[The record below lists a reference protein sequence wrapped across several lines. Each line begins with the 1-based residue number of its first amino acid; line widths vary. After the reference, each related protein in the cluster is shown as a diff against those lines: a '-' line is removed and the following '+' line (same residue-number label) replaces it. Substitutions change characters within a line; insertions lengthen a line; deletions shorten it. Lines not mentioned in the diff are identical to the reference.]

1 MKVSREQ
8 ATKNRAHVVEV
19 AGAEFRKHGFDG
31 IGVADLMQA
40 AGLTHG
46 GFYNNFATKD
56 ALAAEAVTRVFAETT
71 EHLRQHALAATDPY
85 AATIRFYLSP
95 EHRDSVESGCAIAA
109 LSQDAARGSPELRA
123 AFEAGIA
130 AYLDLIIEIAGV
142 TRPRA
147 TAIYAT
153 MVGALTLSRTVTDPA
168 LADAI
173 LTAAIDSL
181 LAGKESP
188 SAPLHR

>member
-19 AGAEFRKHGFDG
+19 AGAQFRRHGFDG

-46 GFYNNFATKD
+46 GFYNNFASKD
-56 ALAAEAVTRVFAETT
+56 ALAAEAMTLVFAETT
-71 EHLRQHALAATDPY
+71 ERLRRYALAAADPY
-85 AATIRFYLSP
+85 AAMVRFYLSP
-95 EHRDSVESGCAIAA
+95 EHRDSVEAGCAIAA

-130 AYLDLIIEIAGV
+130 AYLELIVEIADV

-147 TAIYAT
+147 MVIYAT
-153 MVGALTLSRTVTDPA
+153 MVGALTLSRTITDPA
-168 LADAI
+168 LSTDM
-173 LTAAIDSL
+173 LTAAVEGL
-181 LAGKESP
+181 LAGKDS
-188 SAPLHR
+188 

>member
-1 MKVSREQ
+1 MRVSREQ
-8 ATKNRAHVVEV
+8 AIKNRAHVVEV
-19 AGAEFRKHGFDG
+19 AGAQFRKHGFDG

-46 GFYNNFATKD
+46 GFYNNFASKD

-71 EHLRQHALAATDPY
+71 ERLRHYALAAADPY
-85 AATIRFYLSP
+85 AAMVRFYLSP
-95 EHRDSVESGCAIAA
+95 EHRDSIEAGCAIAA
-109 LSQDAARGSPELRA
+109 LSQDAARGSPELRT

-130 AYLDLIIEIAGV
+130 AYLELIVEIAGV

-147 TAIYAT
+147 MAVYAT

-168 LADAI
+168 LAEA
-173 LTAAIDSL
+173 LLAAAVDTL
-181 LAGKESP
+181 LAGKDSQA
-188 SAPLHR
+188 APLQR